1 MTIARRAL
9 PMLAL
14 PALAAAQG
22 WSPTGPI
29 RVILPQNAGSSGD
42 VLMRQMAEIMGREL
56 GQPVVVDNRPGAN
69 GALAAAQLMQSRPDG
84 QTVMLAGV
92 SMVAFNQHLYRNLP
106 YDPLRDFTY
115 IAPVTNT
122 AFVAIASRQSG
133 ITSLRDLVA
142 RARAQPER
150 LNFSSAGI
158 ANTTHLAMEMLA
170 DRAGIRM
177 THVPFAGSPQAMAAV
192 VAGQVEAMVS
202 VLGIALPLIRGGQVV
217 PLAVVREARASV
229 LPDVPTQAE
238 AGVEGP
244 IIPGWFAL
252 VGPAGMPEAPITRL
266 NAAIRATLTDATM
279 QQRLAAQDLEALI
292 GSAADIR
299 ARLERDSQIWGDF
312 IRARGLRL
320 E

>member
-1 MTIARRAL
+1 MTIARRSL
-9 PMLAL
+9 PWLAI
-14 PALAAAQG
+14 PALANAQAWAPG
-22 WSPTGPI
+22 GPI

-56 GQPVVVDNRPGAN
+56 GHPVVVDNRPGAN
-69 GALAAAQLMQSRPDG
+69 GALAAAQLMAARPDG

-133 ITSLRDLVA
+133 ITTLRELVE

-170 DRAGIRM
+170 DRAGVRL
-177 THVPFAGSPQAMAAV
+177 THVPFAGSPQAMQAV

-202 VLGIALPLIRGGQVV
+202 VLGIALPLIRAGQVV
-217 PLAVVREARASV
+217 PLAVVREARTPV

-238 AGVEGP
+238 AGVAGP

-252 VGPAGMPEAPITRL
+252 VGPAGMPEAPVTRI

>member
-1 MTIARRAL
+1 MTITRRTL

-14 PALAAAQG
+14 PALASAQA
-22 WSPTGPI
+22 WSPTGPV

-69 GALAAAQLMQSRPDG
+69 GALAASQLTQARPDG

-92 SMVAFNQHLYRNLP
+92 SMVAFNQHLYRALP

-122 AFVAIASRQSG
+122 AFVVIASRASG
-133 ITSLRDLVA
+133 ITTLRELVE

-170 DRAGIRM
+170 DRAGVRM
-177 THVPFAGSPQAMAAV
+177 THVPFPGSPQAMAAV
-192 VAGQVEAMVS
+192 VAGQVEAMVT
-202 VLGIALPLIRGGQVV
+202 VLGIGLPLIRGGQVV
-217 PLAVVREARASV
+217 PLAVVRDARAAV

-238 AGVEGP
+238 AGVDSP

-252 VGPAGMPEAPITRL
+252 AGPAGMPEAPIARL
-266 NAAIRATLTDATM
+266 NAAIRTTLTDPAM

-299 ARLERDSQIWGDF
+299 ARLERDSQVWGDF